1 VNPQKCT
8 RNDFINFLIAT
19 FQTCSCT
26 EASRCLPSTSDPIAH
41 DSVKRLLERQ
51 PHHTEALYNEAK
63 QLIRQ
68 NEGVLVIDDSTLDK
82 PYSRQIEPVTRH
94 WSGKHHRVVQ
104 GINLVSTIWTDGSAI
119 VPVDFRIYHPEKD
132 GKNKNDHFRDMIKAA
147 NDRQFHP
154 ECVIFDS
161 WYASTENL
169 KLIRS
174 MAWHWF
180 TRLKSNRLVNP
191 DDTYNRPISDVEI
204 PPEGRVVHLRQYG
217 FIKIFK
223 VVHGDSDVEYW
234 ATDILDASESDR
246 RTFKD
251 CGWNI
256 EEYHRGI
263 KQCCGIERCQ
273 GRKEK
278 VQRGHIFLA
287 LLAFLRLES
296 HRLKTGTSWYES
308 KRAIQRSATTLFVA
322 QPSF

>member
-1 VNPQKCT
+1 VNHQKCT
-8 RNDFINFLIAT
+8 RNEFVNILIAT

-94 WSGKHHRVVQ
+94 GSGKHHRVVQ

-132 GKNKNDHFRDMIKAA
+132 GGKNDHFRDMIKAA
-147 NDRQFHP
+147 KDRQFHP

-161 WYASTENL
+161 WYASIENL

-174 MAWHWF
+174 MEWHWF
-180 TRLKSNRLVNP
+180 TRLTSNRLVNP
-191 DDTYNRPISDVEI
+191 DDTYNRPVSEVEI
-204 PPEGRVVHLRQYG
+204 PLEGRVVHLRQYG

-223 VVHGDSDVEYW
+223 VVHGASDVEYW

-273 GRKEK
+273 GRKEE

-296 HRLKTGTSWYES
+296 NRLKTGTSWYES
-308 KRAIQRSATTLFVA
+308 KRSIQRSATILFVA
-322 QPSF
+322 QPAF

>member
-204 PPEGRVVHLRQYG
+204 PPEGRMVHLRQYG

-273 GRKEK
+273 GRKDG

-296 HRLKTGTSWYES
+296 NRLKTGTSWYES

>member
-1 VNPQKCT
+1 MNPQKCT
-8 RNDFINFLIAT
+8 RNDFVNFLIAT

-94 WSGKHHRVVQ
+94 WSGKHHQVVQ

-161 WYASTENL
+161 WYASIENL

-174 MAWHWF
+174 MEWHWF

-191 DDTYNRPISDVEI
+191 DDTYNRPVSEVEI
-204 PPEGRVVHLRQYG
+204 PLEGRVVHLRQYG

-223 VVHGDSDVEYW
+223 VVHGASDVEYW

-256 EEYHRGI
+256 EEHHRGI

-273 GRKEK
+273 GRKEEI
-278 VQRGHIFLA
+278 QRGHIFLA

-296 HRLKTGTSWYES
+296 NRLKTGKSWYES
-308 KRAIQRSATTLFVA
+308 KRSIQRSATILFVA
-322 QPSF
+322 QPAY